1 MSNVFLTAGQG
12 KKCETVDLM
21 DAVGRRAAQAPFTLQ
36 GSKVGDS
43 DVSPSPVPGLL
54 CDYRGRSLCFPETP
68 STSLSVKWDRNTSVP
83 GLLRL
88 PGGGQR
94 RQGSGRPVAIL
105 TTTSSGLPG
114 LQAQG
119 QHPSLSHYRSPHHHA
134 PGDAGEGQHICAQG
148 ESPRWPHR
156 SSGHPQPPPSWA
168 AQSEA
173 TAGGDPWLGWGIL
186 GPYTDAKHLAR
197 T

>member
-148 ESPRWPHR
+148 ESPRWPTD
-156 SSGHPQPPPSWA
+156 PLATPSHLPHG
-168 AQSEA
+168 QHNLRPLQ
-173 TAGGDPWLGWGIL
+173 GGIPGWG
-186 GPYTDAKHLAR
+186 GGS
-197 T
+197 